1 METSPTS
8 LSLPW
13 KSKLSLAAFNTI
25 TYLAR
30 RADDTVNRGFL
41 KLLDFRVPPSSKP
54 INGVKTYDV
63 TVDPTRNL
71 WFRVF
76 VPTQDAT
83 EDIPVMVYFHGGG
96 FAFLSPDMR
105 NYDAMCRRMAR
116 KVNSIVVS
124 VDYRLAPEHRYPAQH
139 DDGFDVL
146 KFLDDEEKRST
157 SLPGN
162 ANVSRCFLAGDSA
175 GGNIAH
181 HLALTACEFNF
192 QQLKVI
198 GVVAIQPFFGGV
210 ERTKSEKEY
219 EVNVALSL
227 NRTDWYWKVF
237 MPTGEDYNRDHPI
250 INVSGPKAIDI
261 SNMEFPA
268 TIVVVAGFDVLKDWQ
283 KKYYEWLKNSG
294 KEAYLVE
301 YPNTC
306 HGFYALP
313 ELPESGY
320 LMSELKDFMHTVLK
334 KAS

>member
-1 METSPTS
+1 MEASPAS

-13 KSKLSLAAFNTI
+13 KSKLLLAAFNTI
-25 TYLAR
+25 TYVAR
-30 RADDTVNRGFL
+30 RTDDTVNRGFL
-41 KLLDFRVPPSSKP
+41 KLFDFRVPPSSKP

-63 TVDPTRNL
+63 TVDSTRNL

-96 FAFLSPDMR
+96 FAFLSPDMK

-124 VDYRLAPEHRYPAQH
+124 VDYQLAPEHRYPAQH

-146 KFLDDEEKRST
+146 KFLDDEENRST

-181 HLALTACEFNF
+181 HLALRACEFDF

-198 GVVAIQPFFGGV
+198 GVVAIQPFFGGE
-210 ERTKSEKEY
+210 ERTKSEKAN

-237 MPTGEDYNRDHPI
+237 MTPGEGYNRDHPI
-250 INVSGPKAIDI
+250 INVSGPKAINI
-261 SNMEFPA
+261 SKMDFPA

-283 KKYYEWLKNSG
+283 KKYYEWLKKSD

-320 LMSELKDFMHTVLK
+320 LMSELKDFMHMVLK